1 MSRHC
6 GKQSD
11 GVVAAMRDGGRYVWR
26 LMTAFIYIGF
36 LVLSRMERST
46 VFYNS
51 SVIQLLGLRFKLDCF
66 LTSQF

>member
-36 LVLSRMERST
+36 LVGYLRWKGQQ
-46 VFYNS
+46 S
-51 SVIQLLGLRFKLDCF
+51 SIIRQYTAGVEI
-66 LTSQF
+66 